1 MGRTAVSAIIVS
13 SDWRSKL
20 HLEHLFVPLQIKS
33 LVSLWCADIS
43 VWMSPLQ
50 TALTS
55 WHRGMQTVFS
65 GLCALAWTWPQTF
78 SVKHQADKHMSATHP
93 SWEVWINL
101 VFPDLSRKW
110 AGSLDFTHYLLVFL
124 AGGKDM
130 INRTEGDHTL
140 LFWHSHGGKKG
151 FLAVVLK
158 PQFLAGLTVITH
170 CCLFCSPLITFLDSV

>member
-1 MGRTAVSAIIVS
+1 MGSTAVSAIIVS
-13 SDWRSKL
+13 SDWRRKP
-20 HLEHLFVPLQIKS
+20 HLEHLFVPLEIKS
-33 LVSLWCADIS
+33 LVCFWCLDIS

-50 TALTS
+50 TALNSCT
-55 WHRGMQTVFS
+55 QTVFS

-78 SVKHQADKHMSATHP
+78 SVKHQADKRMSTTHP
-93 SWEVWINL
+93 SWEVWINR

-140 LFWHSHGGKKG
+140 LFWHLHGGKKM
-151 FLAVVLK
+151 F
-158 PQFLAGLTVITH
+158 P
-170 CCLFCSPLITFLDSV
+170 CCWAHNLSFYVQHAL